1 MAEWSWAVGGAA
13 PGGVPERELTAAF
26 GRTVTWRVD
35 AAATAQ
41 FSIDGRHDEAA
52 AFVERESDLWIWRD
66 GVLLFRGRIVP
77 PVQDDIDE
85 DGHLCQVVAVDY
97 RGMLAHRIVGADG
110 RTFSA
115 VDQAQIAW
123 TLIDESQSETN
134 GDWGITE
141 GVGATSGQTRD
152 RTYAP
157 GKSLLDAIS
166 ELGKVNN
173 GFEWQISPLLELDR
187 WFPRRGSTVPVVLD
201 HGGVLSRVRRS
212 SASGWAN
219 HVLSVGAQ
227 GTTPEVASTATIAT
241 DPAGR
246 WELFDGDGS
255 TIEQQSTLAN
265 RAQWAVDQASTVPAT
280 FTVTWAPGRWGGPDE
295 IWVGD
300 IATLSVRSGRLAV
313 HGPHRLVELTAVPG
327 QDGTE
332 TIVGGMVGT

>member
-1 MAEWSWAVGGAA
+1 MAGWSWAVGGAA
-13 PGGVPERELTAAF
+13 PAGVPERELTAAV

-85 DGHLCQVVAVDY
+85 DGHRCEVVAVDY
-97 RGMLAHRIVGADG
+97 RGMLAHRIIGGAG

-115 VDQAQIAW
+115 VDQAEIAW

-134 GDWGITE
+134 GDWGIVE

-152 RTYAP
+152 RTYAA
-157 GKSLLDAIS
+157 GKGLLEALT
-166 ELGKVNN
+166 ELGKVDN
-173 GFEWQISPLLELDR
+173 GMEWQISPALELDR
-187 WFPRRGSTVPVVLD
+187 WYPRRGSTVPVVLD
-201 HGGVLSRVRRS
+201 WGGALARVRRV
-212 SASGWAN
+212 SADRWAN

-227 GTTPEVASTATIAT
+227 GTTPEEASSSTIAT
-241 DPAGR
+241 DLAGR

-255 TIEQQSTLAN
+255 TITQQSTLAD
-265 RAQWAVDQASTVPAT
+265 RAQWAVDQASTISAT
-280 FTVTWAPGRWGGPDE
+280 YTVEWTPGRWAGPDE
-295 IWVGD
+295 IWIGD
-300 IATLSVRSGRLAV
+300 VATLAVKSGRLNIN
-313 HGPHRLVELTAVPG
+313 GPHRLAELTAVPG
-327 QDGTE
+327 EDGAE
-332 TIVGGMVGT
+332 KIVGGMVEA

>member
-35 AAATAQ
+35 AASTAQ

-123 TLIDESQSETN
+123 TLIDESQSLSG
-134 GDWGITE
+134 GDWGIVE
-141 GVGATSGQTRD
+141 GVGATSGTTRD
-152 RTYAP
+152 RTYPA
-157 GKSLLDAIS
+157 GKGLLDAIG
-166 ELGKVNN
+166 ELGRVDG
-173 GFEWQISPLLELDR
+173 GFEWQISPDLELDR
-187 WFPRRGSTVPVVLD
+187 WYPTRGSVVPVVLD
-201 HGGVLSRVRRS
+201 WGGVLARVRRA
-212 SASGWAN
+212 SAEGWAN
-219 HVLSVGAQ
+219 HVVSVGAQ
-227 GTTPEVASTATIAT
+227 GTTPEEASTATIGT
-241 DPAGR
+241 DAAGR

-255 TIEQQSTLAN
+255 TIEQQATLAA
-265 RAQWAVDQASTVPAT
+265 RAVWARDQASGARAT
-280 FTVTWAPGRWGGPDE
+280 WSVEWAPGRWQGPDE
-295 IWVGD
+295 IWIGD
-300 IATLSVRSGRLAV
+300 TATLAVQSGRLDVVA
-313 HGPHRLVELTAVPG
+313 PHRLVTLTAVPG
-327 QDGTE
+327 EDGDE
-332 TIVGGMVGT
+332 KIVGGLL